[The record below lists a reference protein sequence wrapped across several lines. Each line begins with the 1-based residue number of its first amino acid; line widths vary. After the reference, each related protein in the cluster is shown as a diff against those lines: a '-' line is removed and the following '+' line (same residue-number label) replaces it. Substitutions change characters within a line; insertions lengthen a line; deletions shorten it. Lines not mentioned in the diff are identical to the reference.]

1 MLLKANVRLA
11 FVIIATVM
19 LLIFV
24 IFAMLPYA
32 NSDWDDL
39 KKSQYQTATAVFFM
53 TSLLFYSLYIFSS
66 TEKDS
71 LTIIEK
77 YQMGYYS
84 YNSKGKLEEKT
95 KKEIARLA
103 QEYAERGLELTKL
116 TGKPPLPLSSA
127 PPAAPAAATAAAAP
141 AAAPAARSTSA
152 PAASA
157 APSVVPA
164 AIVPQPSA

>member
-32 NSDWDDL
+32 NPDWDDL

-71 LTIIEK
+71 LSIIEK

-84 YNSKGKLEEKT
+84 YDSKGKLKEK
-95 KKEIARLA
+95 KIAQLA
-103 QEYAERGLELTKL
+103 QEYAEKGLELTQL
-116 TGKPPLPLSSA
+116 TGFPPLALSSA
-127 PPAAPAAATAAAAP
+127 PPAAAST
-141 AAAPAARSTSA
+141 ARSTSA
-152 PAASA
+152 PPAPA
-157 APSVVPA
+157 APAVVPA

>member
-1 MLLKANVRLA
+1 MILKANVRLA
-11 FVIIATVM
+11 FVIIGTVI

-24 IFAMLPYA
+24 VFAMLPYA
-32 NSDWDDL
+32 NPDWDDL

-71 LTIIEK
+71 LSIIEK

-84 YNSKGKLEEKT
+84 YDSKGRLEEKT

-116 TGKPPLPLSSA
+116 TGKPPLPLSSDPPAAAA
-127 PPAAPAAATAAAAP
+127 PAAPAAPAAAAAATAP
-141 AAAPAARSTSA
+141 AAASTARST
-152 PAASA
+152 
-157 APSVVPA
+157 
-164 AIVPQPSA
+164 